1 MFRDVIDYIGNTTDA
16 GLSCEILMKGSQFE
30 MAVAEYILG
39 AVLILIS
46 IALIVLVMLQESK
59 QQGLSGAIAGGADTF
74 FGKNKGR
81 TMEAKLEK
89 LTKILSAVFIVLTLV
104 TTLVV
109 GFLAK

>member
-1 MFRDVIDYIGNTTDA
+1 MT
-16 GLSCEILMKGSQFE
+16 
-30 MAVAEYILG
+30 AVSYVLG
-39 AVLILIS
+39 AILIVVS
-46 IALIVLVMLQESK
+46 IILIILVLLQESK

-89 LTKILSAVFIVLTLV
+89 LTKILSVVFIVLTLV

-109 GFLAK
+109 GALS

>member
-1 MFRDVIDYIGNTTDA
+1 MT
-16 GLSCEILMKGSQFE
+16 
-30 MAVAEYILG
+30 AVSYVLG
-39 AVLILIS
+39 AILIVVS
-46 IALIVLVMLQESK
+46 ILLIILVLLQESK

-89 LTKILSAVFIVLTLV
+89 LTKILSVVFIVLTLV

-109 GFLAK
+109 GAIA